1 MQITIKISSFLFA
14 WIAIIIFGTLALGSN
29 PIYEKFL
36 YLFVAVC
43 CESWILFRLPG
54 SKSLWIF
61 PKNADNAKY
70 REIRIMCAV
79 FLWFVML
86 GLPRGFDL
94 FSYYLFALCIER
106 AILFCSLS
114 KKQKELFLQ
123 KFFPPYKEY
132 GAPFLFVLVVALSAI
147 LIVSFWIGE
156 GIARWSIASP
166 QN

>member
-14 WIAIIIFGTLALGSN
+14 WIAIIIFGTLVLGSN
-29 PIYEKFL
+29 PIHEKFL

-54 SKSLWIF
+54 SRSLWISA
-61 PKNADNAKY
+61 KNANDAKY

-106 AILFCSLS
+106 IIFFCSLS
-114 KKQKELFLQ
+114 TSGIVPCFFKQFIYHRSLCTCLFGD
-123 KFFPPYKEY
+123 E
-132 GAPFLFVLVVALSAI
+132 
-147 LIVSFWIGE
+147 
-156 GIARWSIASP
+156 
-166 QN
+166 

>member
-1 MQITIKISSFLFA
+1 MQITIKIFSFMFA
-14 WIAIIIFGTLALGSN
+14 WIAIILFGTLVLGSN
-29 PIYEKFL
+29 PIHEKFL

-61 PKNADNAKY
+61 PKNAVNAKY

-94 FSYYLFALCIER
+94 FAYYLFALCIER
-106 AILFCSLS
+106 SVFFYSLS
-114 KKQKELFLQ
+114 QKQKNILLQ
-123 KFFPPYKEY
+123 KVFPPYKEY
-132 GAPFLFVLVVALSAI
+132 GAPFFFVLIAVILAI
-147 LIVSFWIGE
+147 LIITFRIGM
-156 GIARWSIASP
+156 GIAEWIL
-166 QN
+166 

>member
-14 WIAIIIFGTLALGSN
+14 WIAIIIFGTLVLGSN
-29 PIYEKFL
+29 PIHEKFL

-54 SKSLWIF
+54 SKSLWIS
-61 PKNADNAKY
+61 PKNADNEKY

-106 AILFCSLS
+106 IIFFCSLS

-132 GAPFLFVLVVALSAI
+132 GAPFLFSLVAVMIAVLVA
-147 LIVSFWIGE
+147 SFWIGASL
-156 GIARWSIASP
+156 ARWSIAGS